1 MSNPEYVRVGEKL
14 YKINTDFRVALK
26 CEKVAMDNEI
36 KDEER
41 ALAIVY
47 LLYGEEGLENPQDYE
62 ELLAKAILYLKS
74 EKEDNS
80 NETPDMDF
88 EQDKAYIKASF
99 YTDYNIPDIYEKNMH
114 WYDFVTLLNGLKQD
128 CVLNRVREIRNFD
141 TSQIKDAKTLTQIM
155 KQKEAVA
162 LKKEKTETSMTEEQE
177 KSCDEFWKQIETRW
191 LHWTAGWR

>member
-62 ELLAKAILYLKS
+62 ELLAKAILYLKC

-128 CVLNRVREIRNFD
+128 CALNRVREIRNFD

-177 KSCDEFWKQIETRW
+177 KSCDEFWKQIETR
-191 LHWTAGWR
+191 